1 MAIDIVPLNP
11 LERGQLQVMRLRA
24 LITSGV
30 LLAPAIALPVFVF
43 DDIFA
48 LAEVPLWLPG
58 LVAALLAGWMILSA
72 GRRWRRWGY
81 AFTGRE
87 LHVAH
92 GWLVHVHTVVPV
104 SRVQHIDVSQGA
116 FERIFGVSTLS
127 LHTAGTEASVVV
139 LPGVTRD
146 TAEDIRDAI
155 RIQIGSI
162 DA

>member
-1 MAIDIVPLNP
+1 MAIDIVSLNP
-11 LERGQLQVMRLRA
+11 LERGQLHVMRLRA
-24 LITSGV
+24 LISSAV
-30 LLAPAIALPVFVF
+30 LLVPAIALPLFVF
-43 DDIFA
+43 ADELEMLD
-48 LAEVPLWLPG
+48 VPLWLPA
-58 LVAALLAGWMILSA
+58 LAAALIGCWMVLSA

-92 GWLVHVHTVVPV
+92 GWLVHVHTIVPV

-155 RIQIGSI
+155 RIQIGSL

>member
-11 LERGQLQVMRLRA
+11 LERGQLQVTRLRA
-24 LITSGV
+24 LITSAV
-30 LLAPAIALPVFVF
+30 LLAPAIALPLFVF
-43 DDIFA
+43 DDVFVEA
-48 LAEVPLWLPG
+48 GLPLWLPA

-92 GWLVHVHTVVPV
+92 GWLVHVHTIVPV

-146 TAEDIRDAI
+146 TAEEIRDAI

>member
-1 MAIDIVPLNP
+1 
-11 LERGQLQVMRLRA
+11 MRLRA
-24 LITSGV
+24 LISSAV
-30 LLAPAIALPVFVF
+30 LLAPAIALPLFVF
-43 DDIFA
+43 DDIFEQ
-48 LAEVPLWLPG
+48 AEVPLWLPA
-58 LVAALLAGWMILSA
+58 LVAALIAGWMILSA

-92 GWLVHVHTVVPV
+92 GWLVHVHTIVPV

-146 TAEDIRDAI
+146 TAEEIRDAI

-162 DA
+162 EA